1 MSEARE
7 DNEPSMEEIL
17 ASIRKIISDDEPGG
31 EDGVLELTEAVE
43 EDKGGNAKQKG
54 AAPKEE
60 TPKQAT
66 PRQETNVEP
75 LLGAAS
81 SPVKIE
87 SPEESME
94 AAKKQD
100 TTLDTPESTTP
111 DGGLSSTTES
121 AVTSALAGFT
131 GQLSKERQ
139 SSGSV
144 PGGGMTLDVLVREAI
159 EPQLKT
165 WLDENLEKVVE
176 RVVREEVTPTS
187 SAASLCSRLT
197 WEW

>member
-31 EDGVLELTEAVE
+31 AAAEAGGEDDVLELTEAVE
-43 EDKGGNAKQKG
+43 EDKGGKTKQKD

-60 TPKQAT
+60 TPK
-66 PRQETNVEP
+66 QETNVEP

-87 SPEESME
+87 SSEESME

-159 EPQLKT
+159 EPQLKA

-176 RVVREEVTPTS
+176 RVVRDEVR
-187 SAASLCSRLT
+187 RLARRA
-197 WEW
+197 EDS

>member
-1 MSEARE
+1 
-7 DNEPSMEEIL
+7 
-17 ASIRKIISDDEPGG
+17 
-31 EDGVLELTEAVE
+31 
-43 EDKGGNAKQKG
+43 
-54 AAPKEE
+54 
-60 TPKQAT
+60 
-66 PRQETNVEP
+66 
-75 LLGAAS
+75 
-81 SPVKIE
+81 
-87 SPEESME
+87 ME

-176 RVVREEVTPTS
+176 RVVREEVR
-187 SAASLCSRLT
+187 RLARRA
-197 WEW
+197 EDN